1 MKENPCF
8 GVTRNLHRCKRTGN
22 WLIFCPQHLKQWLVL
37 LSFLIFVV
45 GGSIASYYYLMLTS
59 ANSSKQKSA
68 NKEYQISISPGGYLT
83 TEQRNL
89 WVTNLAELLKSHG
102 FNPFIFGKE
111 DTQSIELI
119 GLFDIKG
126 EEAIVKDLMKNNGF
140 LVCNPSINRSSVLDR
155 QDKYDVEFEL
165 DKPKM
170 NLENWAN
177 WISEMEEL
185 FENNHF
191 EYRPSYHYENPMVV
205 SLPYPPWRDIT
216 KIMNLIKKKD
226 LILPTRFIIY
236 ENDITATSHK
246 NMLLAIDSLNE
257 GITISGFIPF
267 KSIDE
272 DDFRKV
278 SKIKMTVTDKSG
290 KMYMSQLNQ
299 PLANEF
305 RVFFPTEFIPN
316 QTRLLPGRY
325 QLRIYA
331 DSEKAWDTEF
341 QVDKAGSVDWDYS
354 VDRRIVY
361 KSPELSQGSNLEVF
375 LRE

>member
-45 GGSIASYYYLMLTS
+45 GGGISSDYSLMLTS
-59 ANSSKQKSA
+59 ENSSKQKSTI
-68 NKEYQISISPGGYLT
+68 KEYQISISPGGYLT
-83 TEQRNL
+83 AEQRNL
-89 WVTNLAELLKSHG
+89 WVTNLAELIKSHG
-102 FNPFIFGKE
+102 FNPFILGKE
-111 DTQSIELI
+111 DAQTIELI
-119 GLFDIKG
+119 GLFDIQR

-140 LVCNPSINRSSVLDR
+140 LVCNPSINRTAVLDR

-170 NLENWAN
+170 NLEDWAN

-185 FENNHF
+185 FENNRF
-191 EYRPSYHYENPMVV
+191 EYRPSYHYENPMVM
-205 SLPYPPWRDIT
+205 SLPYPPWREIT
-216 KIMNLIKKKD
+216 KIMNLIKKKG

-236 ENDITATSHK
+236 ENDITATSLK
-246 NMLLAIDSLNE
+246 NMLLTIDSSNE

-272 DDFRKV
+272 DDFKEV
-278 SKIKMTVTDKSG
+278 SKIKMTITDKSG
-290 KMYMSQLNQ
+290 KMYTSQLNQ
-299 PLANEF
+299 TLAEEF
-305 RVFFPTEFIPN
+305 SVVFPSKFIPH

-325 QLRIYA
+325 QLRIYVNP
-331 DSEKAWDTEF
+331 EKAWDTEF
-341 QVDKAGSVDWDYS
+341 QVDQAGSVDWDYS
-354 VDRRIVY
+354 VDRRAVY
-361 KSPELSQGSNLEVF
+361 RSS
-375 LRE
+375 